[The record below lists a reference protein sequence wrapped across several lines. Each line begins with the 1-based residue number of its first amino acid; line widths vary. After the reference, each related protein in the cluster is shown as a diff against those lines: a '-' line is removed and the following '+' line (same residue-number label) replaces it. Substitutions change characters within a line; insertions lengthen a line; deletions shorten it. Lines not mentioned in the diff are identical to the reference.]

1 MAAALPQS
9 ALLLIPASSFFN
21 SGLDANPLGSVL
33 DHKGTDFLSPKTILM
48 DAHQVTTNLTNGDDT
63 LGQNPS
69 ANIIQKGTMSA
80 FVDILKAPTPIGID
94 TAQFNLFPGALTP
107 VIPGV
112 TPTTTVAD
120 KTDTPVKKVDKT
132 ITASPPDLLSDLL
145 NYNPLMWMNP
155 TANNIGLGTMDA
167 VNKIAGAGS
176 IFKVPLSNGPLF
188 PFFSPTPPSFINAA
202 VPTTTINGSIGGL
215 SAELFFPISANK
227 VSETLGGLAPDLNAN
242 NIDVP
247 GTPAI
252 PGTSG
257 TPGNLSDQGL
267 QLLQS
272 LAGLLSQLLS
282 TGTTPASP

>member
-1 MAAALPQS
+1 MPMAAALPQS
-9 ALLLIPASSFFN
+9 ALLVIPTSSFFN
-21 SGLDANPLGSVL
+21 SGLDSNQLGSVL

-69 ANIIQKGTMSA
+69 ANLIQKATMSA
-80 FVDILKAPTPIGID
+80 VVDIFKAPTPIGID

-112 TPTTTVAD
+112 TSTTTATD
-120 KTDTPVKKVDKT
+120 KTETTVKKVDKT
-132 ITASPPDLLSDLL
+132 ITASPSDLLSDLL

-176 IFKVPLSNGPLF
+176 IFKVPLANGPLF
-188 PFFSPTPPSFINAA
+188 PFFSPTPPSFINATG
-202 VPTTTINGSIGGL
+202 PTTTINGSIGGL

-227 VSETLGGLAPDLNAN
+227 VSETLGEIAPDMSTN
-242 NIDVP
+242 NND
-247 GTPAI
+247 T
-252 PGTSG
+252 PGTSAIPG
-257 TPGNLSDQGL
+257 TPGNLSNQGL

-272 LAGLLSQLLS
+272 LTALLSQLLS
-282 TGTTPASP
+282 TGTTPA